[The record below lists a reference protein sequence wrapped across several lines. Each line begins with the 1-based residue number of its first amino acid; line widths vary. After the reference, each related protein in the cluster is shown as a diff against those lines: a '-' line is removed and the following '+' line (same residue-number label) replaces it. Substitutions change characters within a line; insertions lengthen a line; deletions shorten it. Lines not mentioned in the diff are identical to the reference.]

1 MNHRSKIALA
11 TLTALLVAHLPSPAS
26 AAPLDNGSS
35 LQEMQ
40 RARDEVRSKKA
51 VQATQVNAL
60 EASDAEV
67 TEALNALNEEVRVQQ
82 DRVEEAERA
91 LEQAEADRAAAE
103 KAQADAQAQLD
114 ALSGDIKR
122 SAVEAFV
129 NIGSTDPISTVGTD
143 DVNVAVNKR
152 MLLDVRATESLDL
165 VEKFRS
171 IQEDL
176 ELQRAAKADA
186 EQRAVVQRDEVTA
199 RKAELDA
206 SLEKQKTLADAV
218 EERLNSALAE
228 AASLQSLDQNLSQ
241 QIEAKQAE
249 IARAIAAQRAAEAAR
264 AAQRAAAEKA
274 ALASNSS
281 GGAASSGGGGGGED
295 NSVPPSI
302 TGSGEIVTVGG
313 IQVHQSIAGNIQALL
328 SAAAADGIHFGGGGF
343 RSPAGQIAVRRSNC
357 GGSNYAIY
365 HAPASSCSPPTARPG
380 SSMHERGL
388 AIDFTQGGSTLTRGS
403 SGFQWL
409 KAHGG
414 AYGMKNLPSEPW
426 HWSTTG
432 Q

>member
-1 MNHRSKIALA
+1 MDNRSRPALA
-11 TLTALLVAHLPSPAS
+11 AIVILVVAMLPAPAS
-26 AAPLDNGSS
+26 STPRDNGSS
-35 LQEMQ
+35 LQELQ
-40 RARDEVRSKKA
+40 RSRDELRSKKA
-51 VQATQVNAL
+51 AQASQVDAL
-60 EASDAEV
+60 EASDAEI
-67 TEALNALNEEVRVQQ
+67 TEALDALNAEVRAQQ

-91 LEQAEADRAAAE
+91 LAQAEADRAAAE

-114 ALSGDIKR
+114 TLSGDIKR

-143 DVNVAVNKR
+143 DINETVNKR

-165 VEKFRS
+165 VERFRS
-171 IQEDL
+171 VQEDL
-176 ELQRAAKADA
+176 ELQRAAAADA
-186 EQRAVVQRDEVTA
+186 EQRAAVQRDEVTA

-206 SLEKQKTLADAV
+206 SLEKQQVLSDAV
-218 EERLNSALAE
+218 EERLNRALAE
-228 AASLQSLDQNLSQ
+228 AASLQSLDQGLSQ

-264 AAQRAAAEKA
+264 AAQRAAASK
-274 ALASNSS
+274 SS
-281 GGAASSGGGGGGED
+281 LGGSGGGGGQN
-295 NSVPPSI
+295 NSVPPAI

-313 IQVHQSIAGNIQALL
+313 IQVHQSIAGNVQALL
-328 SAAAADGIHFGGGGF
+328 NAAAGDGINFGGGGF

-365 HAPASSCSPPTARPG
+365 HAPASSCRPPTAKPG
-380 SSMHERGL
+380 TSMHERGL

-403 SGFQWL
+403 SGYHWL
-409 KAHGG
+409 KAHG
-414 AYGMKNLPSEPW
+414 ASYGLHNLPSEPW